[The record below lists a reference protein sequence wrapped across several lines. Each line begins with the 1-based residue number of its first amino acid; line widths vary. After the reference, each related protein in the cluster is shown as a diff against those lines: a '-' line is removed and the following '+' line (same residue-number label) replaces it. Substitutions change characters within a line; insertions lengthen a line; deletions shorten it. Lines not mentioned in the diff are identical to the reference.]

1 MHHFKKEITA
11 MKRTFLLVL
20 CLALVIPV
28 IASAIDPAPAGTV
41 RFYRDYQ
48 CSTGPSTTFG
58 PGVYMDL
65 RQYPQNDP
73 DTFATIP
80 GTNWNDQISCMTIG
94 AGISKVIVYENINF
108 KGKSKEFTRTSNNP
122 LGSWSLAQ
130 DWWNDRISS
139 VKIIK

>member
-1 MHHFKKEITA
+1 
-11 MKRTFLLVL
+11 MKRALLL
-20 CLALVIPV
+20 FFCLALFIPV
-28 IASAIDPAPAGTV
+28 IASAIDPAPDGNV

-58 PGVYMDL
+58 PGEYKDL

-73 DTFATIP
+73 DTFAAIP

-108 KGKSKEFTRTSNNP
+108 KGKSKTFTRTTNNP
-122 LGSWSLAQ
+122 LGSWSLAK

-139 VKIIK
+139 VKIIQ

>member
-1 MHHFKKEITA
+1 
-11 MKRTFLLVL
+11 MKRAFLLFLGLVL
-20 CLALVIPV
+20 SITV

-41 RFYRDYQ
+41 RYYRDYQ

-58 PGVYMDL
+58 PGEYKDL

-73 DTFATIP
+73 DTFATIT
-80 GTNWNDQISCMTIG
+80 GTNWNDQISCITIG
-94 AGISKVIVYENINF
+94 TGISKVIVYEHINF
-108 KGKSKEFTRTSNNP
+108 KGKSKTFTRTTNNP
-122 LGSWSLAQ
+122 LGSWSLAG